1 MASIYVHLDTKDVD
15 NAFLRASGA
24 PIPESKKEEFK
35 LNRKD
40 CTRCKFKNNAESM
53 YCSKCGIVL
62 SAEEIKRDYEI
73 EELKKK
79 VESMAER
86 LMDYEIERRGF
97 ND

>member
-40 CTRCKFKNNAESM
+40 CTRCKFKNNAEAL
-53 YCSKCGIVL
+53 YCSKCGLALDAV
-62 SAEEIKRDYEI
+62 EIKKDYEI

-79 VESMAER
+79 VEQIGER

-97 ND
+97 PD